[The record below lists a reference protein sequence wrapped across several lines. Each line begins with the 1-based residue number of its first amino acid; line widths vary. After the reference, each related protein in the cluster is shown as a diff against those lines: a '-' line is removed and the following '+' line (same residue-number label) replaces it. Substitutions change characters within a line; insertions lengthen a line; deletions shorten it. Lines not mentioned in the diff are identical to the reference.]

1 MARWRRRRYRRR
13 RSLRRRIA
21 SLAWKVG
28 LGLVALSVLPTGCLR
43 WVDPPTTSF
52 MVQSRFEAHPER
64 PDGYRLRHYWVDWK
78 DIAPHAKLAVVAAED
93 QRFLTHSGFDLNEI
107 ADAVYERVK
116 NDRRRGAS
124 TISQQVAKNLFL
136 WPDKSLVRK
145 GLEAYFTALIELFCP
160 KRRILE
166 VYLNVAQFGNGV
178 YGIEAASVT
187 YFGKSA
193 ARLSRDEAAL
203 LAAVLPNPLRL
214 RVDRPSSYVE
224 QRSHEIAS
232 QMERLEATRYLSRL

>member
-21 SLAWKVG
+21 SLAWKLG

-43 WVDPPTTSF
+43 WVDPPTSSF
-52 MVQSRFEAHPER
+52 MIQSRFESHAER

-93 QRFLTHSGFDLNEI
+93 QRFLAHRGFDLDEI

-145 GLEAYFTALIELFCP
+145 GLEAYFTALIEIFCP

-166 VYLNVAQFGNGV
+166 VYLNVAQFGDGV

-187 YFGKSA
+187 YFRKPA
-193 ARLSRDEAAL
+193 ARLTRDEAAL

-214 RVDRPSSYVE
+214 RVDRPSSYVQ
-224 QRSHEIAS
+224 QRAQEIAA
-232 QMERLEATRYLSRL
+232 QMERLEGTRYLSRL

>member
-21 SLAWKVG
+21 SLAWKLG
-28 LGLVALSVLPTGCLR
+28 LGLVALSILPTGCLR

-52 MVQSRFEAHPER
+52 MIQSRFEAHPER

-93 QRFLTHSGFDLNEI
+93 QRFLAHRGFDLNEI

-145 GLEAYFTALIELFCP
+145 GLEAYFTTLIELFCP

-166 VYLNVAQFGNGV
+166 VYLNVAQFGAGV

-187 YFGKSA
+187 YFRKPA

-203 LAAVLPNPLRL
+203 VAAVLPNPLRL
-214 RVDRPSSYVE
+214 RVDRPSSYVQ
-224 QRSHEIAS
+224 QRAQEIAT
-232 QMERLEATRYLSRL
+232 QMERLEGTRYLSRL

>member
-28 LGLVALSVLPTGCLR
+28 LVAVVLSVLPTACLR
-43 WVDPPTTSF
+43 WVDPPITSF
-52 MVQSRFEAHPER
+52 MIQSRFEAHPER
-64 PDGYRLRHYWVDWK
+64 PDRYRLRHYWVDWK

-93 QRFLTHSGFDLNEI
+93 QRFLAHRGFDLDEI

-145 GLEAYFTALIELFCP
+145 GLEAYVTALIELFCP

-166 VYLNVAQFGNGV
+166 VYLNVAQFGDGV

-187 YFGKSA
+187 YFGKPA

-214 RVDRPSSYVE
+214 RVDRPSSYVQ
-224 QRSHEIAS
+224 QRALEIAT
-232 QMERLEATRYLSRL
+232 QMERLEGTRYLSRL

>member
-1 MARWRRRRYRRR
+1 MAWRRRRRYRRR

-28 LGLVALSVLPTGCLR
+28 LVAVALSVLPTACLR
-43 WVDPPTTSF
+43 WVDPPTSSF
-52 MVQSRFEAHPER
+52 MLQSRLEARPER
-64 PDGYRLRHYWVDWK
+64 AAGYRLRYDWVDWK
-78 DIAPHAKLAVVAAED
+78 EIAPHAKIAVVAAED
-93 QRFLTHSGFDLNEI
+93 QRFLAHSGFDLDEI

-116 NDRRRGAS
+116 HDRRRGAS

-166 VYLNVAQFGNGV
+166 VYLNIAQFGDRL
-178 YGIEAASVT
+178 YGIEAASLT
-187 YFGKSA
+187 YFGKPA
-193 ARLSRDEAAL
+193 ARLTRDEAAL

-214 RVDRPSSYVE
+214 RADRPSSYVE
-224 QRSHEIAS
+224 QRAQEIAT
-232 QMERLEATRYLSRL
+232 QMERLEGTRYLGRL